1 VEAIALLAL
10 AIFLLS
16 NRGAVTLSFWPFG
29 LLGRIAL
36 GAVIL
41 IALAIGVFAGLMLHW
56 PHRLRAKRRAR
67 LAERRA
73 TMLQAKLDA
82 QASMVP
88 PSLTPGTAVML
99 PPERVS

>member
-1 VEAIALLAL
+1 M
-10 AIFLLS
+10 FLLS
-16 NRGAVTLSFWPFG
+16 NRGAVAVDFWPFG

-41 IALAIGVFAGLMLHW
+41 IALAAGLFVGLMLHW
-56 PHRLRAKRRAR
+56 PQRLRARRRAR

-73 TMLQAKLDA
+73 EALQARLDA
-82 QASMVP
+82 
-88 PSLTPGTAVML
+88 LTPAPALADPPPMTIL